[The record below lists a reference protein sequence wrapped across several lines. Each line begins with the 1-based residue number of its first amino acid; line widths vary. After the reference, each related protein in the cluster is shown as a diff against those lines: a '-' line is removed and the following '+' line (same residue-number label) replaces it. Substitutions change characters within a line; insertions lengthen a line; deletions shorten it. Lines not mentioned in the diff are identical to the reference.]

1 VEILEVQHL
10 REQLVYAASVGPYA
24 SGEVKNR
31 STLQAK
37 LGMVPETAQATWTL
51 GSITFWKITRCYLA
65 AQIAVPCPGYFADP
79 VVKNSCAG
87 YFRHLTTY

>member
-1 VEILEVQHL
+1 VEILEMQHL

-31 STLQAK
+31 STLEVK
-37 LGMVPETAQATWTL
+37 LGVVPESVQATWTL
-51 GSITFWKITRCYLA
+51 SSITFWKTTCCYLA

-79 VVKNSCAG
+79 VVKNS
-87 YFRHLTTY
+87 

>member
-24 SGEVKNR
+24 SGEVKKR
-31 STLQAK
+31 STKQVK
-37 LGMVPETAQATWTL
+37 VGEVPETVQA
-51 GSITFWKITRCYLA
+51 
-65 AQIAVPCPGYFADP
+65 
-79 VVKNSCAG
+79 CAG